1 MQKIKEAKKEHVF
14 YFLYKKTKKLKK
26 WREIQVKLLHNVV
39 KCCKMVEIKDKPCS
53 QAT

>member
-1 MQKIKEAKKEHVF
+1 MQKINKAKKNIYSIF
-14 YFLYKKTKKLKK
+14 CIKKQKKLKK

>member
-1 MQKIKEAKKEHVF
+1 MQKINKAKKNIYSIF
-14 YFLYKKTKKLKK
+14 CIKKQKNKK